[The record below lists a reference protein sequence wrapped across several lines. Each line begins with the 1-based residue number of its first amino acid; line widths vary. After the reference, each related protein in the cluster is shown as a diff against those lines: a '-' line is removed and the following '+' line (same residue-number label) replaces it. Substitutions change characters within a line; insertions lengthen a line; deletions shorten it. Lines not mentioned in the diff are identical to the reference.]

1 MVHNHN
7 VLTLFSEF
15 EYKRSGL
22 TSLILKNSSIYM
34 GNLKFILIMSSIHKI
49 VMNWYVP
56 GQSA

>member
-34 GNLKFILIMSSIHKI
+34 GNLKFILFHTQI
-49 VMNWYVP
+49 YTYY
-56 GQSA
+56 